1 MPFFKIESNQPMN
14 ADETQSILNKSSEFI
29 SKMLGKP
36 EKYVMVSVEAGQQ
49 MLFGGNDDPTAFVQL
64 KSIGLPVDRC
74 TEFSGRICQFLSDEL
89 GVKPDRIFIDFA
101 DLERNMFGWNG
112 KTF

>member
-1 MPFFKIESNQPMN
+1 MPFFKIETNQPMN
-14 ADETQSILNKSSEFI
+14 ADATQSILKKSSEFI
-29 SKMLGKP
+29 SEMLGKP
-36 EKYVMVSVEAGQQ
+36 EKYVMVSAEAGQQ

-64 KSIGLPVDRC
+64 KSIGLPVDKC

-89 GVKPDRIFIDFA
+89 GIKPDRIFIDFA